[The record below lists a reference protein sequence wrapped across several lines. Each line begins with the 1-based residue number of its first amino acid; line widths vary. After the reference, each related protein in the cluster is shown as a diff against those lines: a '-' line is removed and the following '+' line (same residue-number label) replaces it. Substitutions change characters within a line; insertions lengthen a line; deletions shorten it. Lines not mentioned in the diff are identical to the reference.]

1 MLLIIGSIVVIA
13 SVVGGFVLS
22 HGELLALWQPYELI
36 IIGGAALGAFLA
48 SNPPKVV
55 SAVFKGVPGLLGGA
69 RYKRQDYVDLLSL
82 LFDIFNKVRKEGLV
96 SLESHID
103 DPASSSLFGA
113 YPKLLKDHHLVEF
126 VTDCLRLMVGGNMNP
141 HELEHLLDV
150 ELETHHREATEPAH
164 AVTKMADALPGF
176 GIVAAVLGIVTTMGS
191 IGGGDTAEIGRHVA
205 GALVGTFLGILLAY
219 GFIGPAG
226 TALEH
231 RANEDGKAFECVKV
245 ALLAQLRGYNP
256 QVAVEFA
263 RKTLSTKVRPSFSD
277 LEGHLK
283 GAR

>member
-1 MLLIIGSIVVIA
+1 MLLIIGSILVIA

-22 HGELLALWQPYELI
+22 HGELMALWQPYELI
-36 IIGGAALGAFLA
+36 IIVGAAGGAFLA

-55 SAVFKGVPGLLGGA
+55 GAVLKGVTSLLGGA
-69 RYKRQDYVDLLSL
+69 RYKKQDYVDLLSL

-103 DPASSSLFGA
+103 DPQSSALFSA
-113 YPKLLKDHHLVEF
+113 YPRLLKDHHLVEF
-126 VTDCLRLMVGGNMNP
+126 ITDCLRLMVGGNMNP

>member
-1 MLLIIGSIVVIA
+1 MLLLIGSILVIA

-36 IIGGAALGAFLA
+36 IIVGAAVGAFLA

-55 SAVFKGVPGLLGGA
+55 TAVLKGVTGLLGGA

-103 DPASSSLFGA
+103 DPKSSALFSA
-113 YPKLLKDHHLVEF
+113 YPRLLKDHHLVEF
-126 VTDCLRLMVGGNMNP
+126 ITDCLRLMVGGNMNP

-263 RKTLSTKVRPSFSD
+263 RKTLSSKVRPSFSD

>member
-1 MLLIIGSIVVIA
+1 MLLIIGSILVIA

-36 IIGGAALGAFLA
+36 IILGAAIGAFLA
-48 SNPPKVV
+48 SNPAKVV
-55 SAVFKGVPGLLGGA
+55 TAVLKGVTGLLGGA
-69 RYKRQDYVDLLSL
+69 RYKKQDYVDLLSL

-103 DPASSSLFGA
+103 DPKSSALFGA

-126 VTDCLRLMVGGNMNP
+126 ITDCLRLMVGGNMNP

-263 RKTLSTKVRPSFSD
+263 RKTLSTKVRPSFPD

>member
-13 SVVGGFVLS
+13 SVVGGFLLS

-36 IIGGAALGAFLA
+36 IIGGAALGSFLA
-48 SNPPKVV
+48 SNPPKIV
-55 SAVFKGVPGLLGGA
+55 SAVFKGIPGLLGGS
-69 RYKRQDYVDLLSL
+69 RYKRRDYVDLLSL

-103 DPASSSLFGA
+103 DPASSALFGA
-113 YPKLLKDHHLVEF
+113 YPKLLKDHHLLEF
-126 VTDCLRLMVGGNMNP
+126 ITDCLRLMVGGNMNP

-150 ELETHHREATEPAH
+150 ELETHHREAAEPAH
-164 AVTKMADALPGF
+164 AVTKLADALPGF

-219 GFIGPAG
+219 GFIGPMG

-231 RANEDGKAFECVKV
+231 RAHEDGNAFECVKV

-263 RKTLSTKVRPSFSD
+263 RKTLSSKARPSFSD

>member
-1 MLLIIGSIVVIA
+1 
-13 SVVGGFVLS
+13 
-22 HGELLALWQPYELI
+22 
-36 IIGGAALGAFLA
+36 
-48 SNPPKVV
+48 
-55 SAVFKGVPGLLGGA
+55 VFKGVPALLGGS

-103 DPASSSLFGA
+103 DPQSSALFGA
-113 YPKLLKDHHLVEF
+113 YPRLLKDHHLMEF

-164 AVTKMADALPGF
+164 AVTKLADALPGF

-231 RANEDGKAFECVKV
+231 RAHEDGKAFECVKV

-263 RKTLSTKVRPSFSD
+263 RKTLSSKVRPSFAD

>member
-1 MLLIIGSIVVIA
+1 MLLIIGSILVIA

-36 IIGGAALGAFLA
+36 IIVGAAVGAFLA
-48 SNPPKVV
+48 SNPPKIV
-55 SAVFKGVPGLLGGA
+55 SAVLKGVTGLLGGA
-69 RYKRQDYVDLLSL
+69 RYKKQDYVDLLSL

-103 DPASSSLFGA
+103 DPQSSALFSA
-113 YPKLLKDHHLVEF
+113 YPRLLKDHHLVEF
-126 VTDCLRLMVGGNMNP
+126 ITDCLRLMVGGNMNP

>member
-103 DPASSSLFGA
+103 DPQSSALFGA
-113 YPKLLKDHHLVEF
+113 YPKLLKDHHLIEF

-164 AVTKMADALPGF
+164 AVTKLADALPGF
-176 GIVAAVLGIVTTMGS
+176 GIVAAVLGIVTTMSS

-263 RKTLSTKVRPSFSD
+263 RKTLSAKVRPSFSD

>member
-55 SAVFKGVPGLLGGA
+55 GAVFKGVPALLGGA

-103 DPASSSLFGA
+103 DPQSSALFGA
-113 YPKLLKDHHLVEF
+113 YPRLLKDHHLMEF
-126 VTDCLRLMVGGNMNP
+126 ITDCLRLMVGGNMNP
-141 HELEHLLDV
+141 
-150 ELETHHREATEPAH
+150 
-164 AVTKMADALPGF
+164 
-176 GIVAAVLGIVTTMGS
+176 
-191 IGGGDTAEIGRHVA
+191 
-205 GALVGTFLGILLAY
+205 
-219 GFIGPAG
+219 
-226 TALEH
+226 
-231 RANEDGKAFECVKV
+231 
-245 ALLAQLRGYNP
+245 
-256 QVAVEFA
+256 
-263 RKTLSTKVRPSFSD
+263 
-277 LEGHLK
+277 
-283 GAR
+283 

>member
-1 MLLIIGSIVVIA
+1 MLLIIGSLLVIA

-36 IIGGAALGAFLA
+36 IIVGAAVGAFLA

-55 SAVFKGVPGLLGGA
+55 GAVLKGVTGLLGGA
-69 RYKRQDYVDLLSL
+69 RYKKQDYVDLLSL

-103 DPASSSLFGA
+103 DPQSSALFSA
-113 YPKLLKDHHLVEF
+113 YPRLLKDHHLVEF
-126 VTDCLRLMVGGNMNP
+126 ITDCLRLMVGGNMNP

-263 RKTLSTKVRPSFSD
+263 RKTLSAKVRPSFSD

>member
-1 MLLIIGSIVVIA
+1 MLLLVGTVIVIA
-13 SVVGGFVLS
+13 SVIGGFILS
-22 HGELLALWQPYELI
+22 HGELGALWQPYELI
-36 IIGGAALGAFLA
+36 IIGGSALGAFLA
-48 SNPPKVV
+48 SNPPKIVG
-55 SAVFKGVPGLLGGA
+55 AVLKGVPALFGGP
-69 RYKRQDYVDLLSL
+69 RYRRQDYVDLLSL
-82 LFDIFNKVRKEGLV
+82 LFDIFNKIRKEGLV
-96 SLESHID
+96 SLEAHID
-103 DPASSSLFGA
+103 DPQSSSLFGA
-113 YPKLLKDHHLVEF
+113 YPRLLKDHHLVEF

-150 ELETHHREATEPAH
+150 ELETHHREAAEPAH

-176 GIVAAVLGIVTTMGS
+176 GIVAAVLGIVTTMSS

-219 GFIGPAG
+219 GFIGPTG

-231 RANEDGKAFECVKV
+231 RAHEDGKAFECVKV
-245 ALLAQLRGYNP
+245 ALLASLRGYNP

-263 RKTLSTKVRPSFSD
+263 RKTLSAKVRPNFQD

>member
-1 MLLIIGSIVVIA
+1 MFLIIGTIIVLG
-13 SVVGGFVLS
+13 SVLGGFVLS
-22 HGELLALWQPYELI
+22 KGEIGALWQPYEFL

-48 SNPPKVV
+48 SNPPKIVI
-55 SAVFKGVPGLLGGA
+55 AVCKGVPALFTGP
-69 RYKRQDYVDLLSL
+69 RYRRQDYIDLLLL
-82 LFDIFNKVRKEGLV
+82 LFDIFNKVRKDGLI

-103 DPASSSLFGA
+103 DPASSTLFNA
-113 YPKLLKDHHLVEF
+113 YPRLLKDHHLVEF

-150 ELETHHREATEPAH
+150 ELETHHMESAEPAH

-191 IGGGDTAEIGRHVA
+191 IGGGDTAEIGHHVA

-219 GFIGPAG
+219 GFIGPMG

-231 RANEDGKAFECVKV
+231 RAHEDGKAFECVKV
-245 ALLAQLRGYNP
+245 ALLASLRGYNP

-263 RKTLSTKVRPSFSD
+263 RKILSAKVRPNFQD

-283 GAR
+283 ATR